1 MVKIK
6 KPYDV
11 IEPVVFHSD
20 LPSETKQSM
29 KAECDLNELIKKY
42 PNMLGYGMDALENGQ
57 FASFTDLTYAP
68 EDLSAAMS
76 AVEEVRDRFMALP
89 SAVRDRFGSNP
100 LSLLEFLSNPQNDD
114 EAIKLGLKIKP
125 EISSADAEI
134 TFPATPVAE
143 EVK

>member
-11 IEPVVFHSD
+11 IEPVVFSSD

-29 KAECDLNELIKKY
+29 RSECDLNELIKKY
-42 PNMLGYGMDALENGQ
+42 PNMLGYGLDALETGQ
-57 FASFTDLTYAP
+57 FASFADLTYAP
-68 EDLSAAMS
+68 EDLSAAMD
-76 AVEEVRDRFMALP
+76 AVEEVKDRFAALP

-100 LSLLEFLSNPQNDD
+100 LSLLDFLSKSENDE
-114 EAIKLGLKIKP
+114 EAIKLGLKIRP
-125 EISSADAEI
+125 EKSSADAEI
-134 TFPATPVAE
+134 TQPATPVAE

>member
-11 IEPVVFHSD
+11 IEPVVFSSD

-29 KAECDLNELIKKY
+29 RSECDLNELIKKY
-42 PNMLGYGMDALENGQ
+42 PNMLGYGLDALETGQ

-68 EDLSAAMS
+68 EDLSAAMD
-76 AVEEVRDRFMALP
+76 AVEEVKDRFAALP
-89 SAVRDRFGSNP
+89 SAVRDRFGSDP
-100 LSLLEFLSNPQNDD
+100 LSLLDFLSKSENDE

-125 EISSADAEI
+125 EKSSADAEI
-134 TFPATPVAE
+134 TQSAAPVAE
-143 EVK
+143 EVE